1 MATINFKKEH
11 FERMKE
17 RAIEMLL
24 DNGGVQTKMGQQLGI
39 SELLHTTTINTLN
52 SIRVSIDSKI
62 KVLNNQ
68 DEWTASDATQREI
81 ADLTKTRELV
91 NLIIGYKRYNM
102 EKEQTERQRAALK
115 AELKSLKDAQKTPED
130 KIKELEEKLAS
141 LDTAEF

>member
-17 RAIEMLL
+17 LAIEMLL
-24 DNGGVQTKMGQQLGI
+24 DNGGVQTKMGQHLGI
-39 SELLHTTTINTLN
+39 SELLHTTTIITLN

-62 KVLNNQ
+62 KTLNNQ

-81 ADLTKTRELV
+81 ADLTKTKELV

-102 EKEQTERQRAALK
+102 EKEQTEIQRFMLK
-115 AELKSLKDAQKTPED
+115 EELKSLKDAQKTPED
-130 KIKELEEKLAS
+130 KIKEIEEKLSS
-141 LDTAEF
+141 LDSAEF

>member
-1 MATINFKKEH
+1 MAIINFKKEH

-17 RAIEMLL
+17 LAIEMLL

-62 KVLNNQ
+62 KTLNNQ

-102 EKEQTERQRAALK
+102 EKEQTERQRFMLK
-115 AELKSLKDAQKTPED
+115 AELKSLKEAQKTPED
-130 KIKELEEKLAS
+130 KIKEIEEKLSA
-141 LDTAEF
+141 LDTSEF

>member
-17 RAIEMLL
+17 LAIEMLL
-24 DNGGVQTKMGQQLGI
+24 DNGGVQTKMGPYIGI
-39 SELLHTTTINTLN
+39 SELLHTTINTLN

-62 KVLNNQ
+62 KTLNNQ

-102 EKEQTERQRAALK
+102 EKEQTERQRAMLK

-130 KIKELEEKLAS
+130 KIKEIEEKLSA
-141 LDTAEF
+141 LDTSEF

>member
-1 MATINFKKEH
+1 MVTINFKKEH

-24 DNGGVQTKMGQQLGI
+24 DNGGVQTKLGQQLNI

-52 SIRVSIDSKI
+52 SIRLSIDSRI
-62 KVLNNQ
+62 KTLGNQ
-68 DEWTASDATQREI
+68 DEWTATDATQKEI
-81 ADLTKTRELV
+81 AGLTKTRELV

-102 EKEQTERQRAALK
+102 EKEQTERQRAMLK

-130 KIKELEEKLAS
+130 KIKEIEEKLSA
-141 LDTAEF
+141 LDTSEF

>member
-1 MATINFKKEH
+1 MAKINFKKEH

-17 RAIEMLL
+17 LAIEMLL

-52 SIRVSIDSKI
+52 SIRVSIDSKT

-102 EKEQTERQRAALK
+102 EKEQTERQRSMLK

-130 KIKELEEKLAS
+130 KIREIEEKLAS
-141 LDTAEF
+141 LDTSEF

>member
-1 MATINFKKEH
+1 MAIINFKKEH

-17 RAIEMLL
+17 LAIEMLL

-62 KVLNNQ
+62 KTLNNQ

-102 EKEQTERQRAALK
+102 EKEQTERQRAMLK

-130 KIKELEEKLAS
+130 KIREIEEKLAS
-141 LDTAEF
+141 LDNSEF